1 MVFELG
7 MFLAKVGGS
16 VVHLSWQ
23 LLRWVASMSPAVV
36 YPGDQGCRTDL
47 CDKYSDTCLWEVA
60 KWGLRFER
68 LEEKDLK
75 DCWQQCKRKMS
86 MGSVL
91 CVTGVIA
98 VVRRLFSTRQCLGTI
113 PGNAWRTYM
122 GPSITDQ
129 PGSAM
134 MWGKNL
140 TFVLSLHK
148 VACVLLCKF
157 TGFEWWS
164 FGVVGW

>member
-122 GPSITDQ
+122 GLLLQTSQ
-129 PGSAM
+129 
-134 MWGKNL
+134 
-140 TFVLSLHK
+140 VLQWCEAKTLPLCCLCTKLHVYFCVSSL
-148 VACVLLCKF
+148 VLNGEVL
-157 TGFEWWS
+157 EL
-164 FGVVGW
+164 